1 MDQQQCLGLPGEA
14 EGLSA
19 RPLNGDPDPRSYDR
33 VVVALSGGKD
43 SVACAL
49 YLLEMGVARSRIE
62 LWHHLIDGR
71 EGGAFQ
77 MDWPFTEGYCR
88 GFAAAF
94 GLPIYFSW
102 KRGGFAGEAFRKDA
116 PTAPTAWE
124 DPGGA
129 AGIGGGRGPR
139 NTRMRFPQVSA
150 DLSVRWCSG
159 YLKVMVAEMVIRA
172 SGRFGGARTLFVTG
186 ERAEES
192 PARNRYRRFE
202 IHRADARS
210 SSVARHVDGWR
221 PIHAWREAEVW
232 DILRRH
238 RVRPAPPYRLG
249 WSRLSCACC
258 IFGNADQWASVRAV
272 APGMFARVAAAEAAF
287 GSTIDR
293 RRGLEELAGAGR
305 PYAAIAADPAAAAEA
320 MDPGWAGEVLVPD
333 GQEWAMPAGAFG
345 RGPGPS

>member
-19 RPLNGDPDPRSYDR
+19 RPLDGDPDPKSYDR

-49 YLLEMGVARSRIE
+49 YLLELGVDRSKIE

-77 MDWPFTEGYCR
+77 MDWPFTEAYCR
-88 GFAAAF
+88 KFAAAF
-94 GLPIYFSW
+94 GLPIHFSW

-116 PTAPTAWE
+116 PTAPTHWE
-124 DPGGA
+124 DPDGTA
-129 AGIGGGRGPR
+129 RSGGGRGPQ
-139 NTRMRFPQVSA
+139 NTRMQFPQVSA
-150 DLSVRWCSG
+150 DLSVRWCSS
-159 YLKVMVAEMVIRA
+159 YLKIQIGEMVLRA
-172 SGRFGGARTLFVTG
+172 SQRFDGAKTLFVTG

-192 PARNRYRRFE
+192 PARNRYLRFQV
-202 IHRADARS
+202 HRTDARGGS
-210 SSVARHVDGWR
+210 KRRHVDAWR
-221 PIHAWREAEVW
+221 PVHAWREAEVW

-238 RVRPAPPYRLG
+238 RVNPAPPYRLG

-258 IFGNADQWASVRAV
+258 IFGNADQWASARAI
-272 APGMFARVAAAEAAF
+272 APGMFARVAAAEARF
-287 GSTIDR
+287 GKTIDR
-293 RRGLEELAGAGR
+293 RRSLPEMAAAGTA
-305 PYAAIAADPAAAAEA
+305 YAAIGENRDAVAEA
-320 MDPGWAGEVLVPD
+320 LDPGWAGEVLVPE